1 LNFELISIDQVN
13 VMPKLS
19 EVHPI
24 FYQARVQQKRLVRQ
38 VENWRNAKLF
48 AREQVAESLPY
59 VCKEHRLILRRK
71 LQGLDQ
77 QYQDNKV
84 VNLAIARQPIDGIL
98 IRPGET
104 FSFWQRVGKTTAEK
118 GYIAGLQLS
127 KGEIKTGVGGGL
139 CQIANLLYWMALH
152 TPLTVVERHHHSFD
166 PFPDDNRVLP
176 FGSGASIFYNYIDLR
191 FHNPTDRT
199 FQIRMGL
206 DDEYLNGLILADQV
220 LAETYRVFEKNHQFV
235 RQNGKNYRQNEIW
248 RSLTDGSGAVK
259 EELLIKNF
267 AEVKYPLEL
276 PV

>member
-1 LNFELISIDQVN
+1 
-13 VMPKLS
+13 MPKLS

-98 IRPGET
+98 IHPGET
-104 FSFWQRVGKTTAEK
+104 FSFWQRVGKTTADK

-206 DDEYLNGLILADQV
+206 DDEYLNGLILVDQA

-248 RSLTDGSGAVK
+248 RSLTDVSGTVK